1 MFENEPSRLLAEHL
15 IKSPDSKQEETFK
28 IRKKILKD
36 YKIHWHD
43 YFEIEM
49 IVEGTAEHI
58 LNGVKYTLNK
68 GDIYLLTPVDFHEIH
83 PTSPKTTV
91 MNIMFTEELVS
102 DELLFFFLNC
112 NENII
117 CHLDEKE
124 YNFLYTIIDRAIEEY
139 SEKQFFSQNM
149 VRNII
154 ECIFITLGR
163 KFKLTQGNPCFNL
176 GTMHKVLMYIHHH
189 FREDPS
195 LEEIASVAGL
205 NSGYFSSVF
214 HQFTGKTYKKYIT
227 ELKMN
232 YAKKLLLSGNLSVT
246 EICYNSG
253 YKTLSHFLREF
264 KKFYGETPTEKRK
277 FY

>member
-1 MFENEPSRLLAEHL
+1 MFENEPNRLLAENF
-15 IKSPDSKQEETFK
+15 IKGADGSKENSFK

-36 YKIHWHD
+36 YDIHWHD

-49 IVEGTAEHI
+49 LVDGSAIHI
-58 LNGVKYTLNK
+58 LNGKSYTLSK
-68 GDIYLLTPVDFHEIH
+68 GDIYLLSPIDFHEIH
-83 PTSPKTTV
+83 PTSPGTTV
-91 MNIMFTEELVS
+91 MNIMFTEDLIS
-102 DELLFFFLNC
+102 DELLFFFFNS

-117 CHLDEKE
+117 GHLNEKE
-124 YNFLYTIIDRAIEEY
+124 YNFLYTIIDRAISEY
-139 SEKQFFSQNM
+139 AEKQLFSQNM

-163 KFKLTQGNPCFNL
+163 KFNL
-176 GTMHKVLMYIHHH
+176 VSEKTTSDLSTMHKVLMHIHHH

-195 LEEIASVAGL
+195 LEETAIVAGL
-205 NSGYFSSVF
+205 NPGYFSSVF
-214 HQFTGKTYKKYIT
+214 HQFTGKTYKKYLT

-253 YKTLSHFLREF
+253 YNTLSHFLREF
-264 KKFYGETPTEKRK
+264 KKYYGTTPAEMRK
-277 FY
+277 

>member
-1 MFENEPSRLLAEHL
+1 MKITTRKSLKASYSTHDMSVANYNVTGDNLEIKFNPGL
-15 IKSPDSKQEETFK
+15 IKITPPCDIVDGYVELENVDWDCSYAYIINLESRDWDFTG
-28 IRKKILKD
+28 KKYRLD
-36 YKIHWHD
+36 D
-43 YFEIEM
+43 FIEKF
-49 IVEGTAEHI
+49 
-58 LNGVKYTLNK
+58 N
-68 GDIYLLTPVDFHEIH
+68 
-83 PTSPKTTV
+83 
-91 MNIMFTEELVS
+91 
-102 DELLFFFLNC
+102 
-112 NENII
+112 
-117 CHLDEKE
+117 
-124 YNFLYTIIDRAIEEY
+124 
-139 SEKQFFSQNM
+139 
-149 VRNII
+149 
-154 ECIFITLGR
+154 GR
-163 KFKLTQGNPCFNL
+163 KFNILSRQENREYGS
-176 GTMHKVLMYIHHH
+176 MQKVLMYVHHH

-277 FY
+277 IY